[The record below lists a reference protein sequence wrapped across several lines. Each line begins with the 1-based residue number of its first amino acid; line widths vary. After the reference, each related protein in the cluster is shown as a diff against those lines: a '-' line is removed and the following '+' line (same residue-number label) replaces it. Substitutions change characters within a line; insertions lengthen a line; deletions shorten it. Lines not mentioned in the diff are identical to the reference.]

1 MKSHNIIPSF
11 SKKIILLFIFS
22 VGVLAGHA
30 QFTKASLVASGLT
43 CAMCT
48 KAINNSLEELPFIQ
62 SVKADIKSSAF
73 NIVFKSNAKVDIDRL
88 KKAVED
94 AGFSV
99 AKLKLAGNFNN
110 VAVKNDEHVQVDGN
124 TFHFLN
130 VKNQTLQGEK
140 EITLVDKNFVTAKEF
155 KKYSVTTQMKCVQTG
170 KAAGCCTKEGISA
183 NTRIYHVTI

>member
-1 MKSHNIIPSF
+1 MKSYNIISRF
-11 SKKIILLFIFS
+11 SRKVILLFIFS
-22 VGVLAGHA
+22 IGVLAVQA
-30 QFTKASLVASGLT
+30 QFTKATLVASGLT

-73 NIVFKSNAKVDIDRL
+73 NIVFKSNAKLDIDRL

-110 VAVKNDEHVQVDGN
+110 VAIKNDEHVQVNGN
-124 TFHFLN
+124 MFHFLN

-155 KKYSVTTQMKCVQTG
+155 KKYSVATQMKCVQTG